1 MPEVNEYEDWQADC
15 EQYYDPD
22 AESPF
27 ESEIQLR

>member
-22 AESPF
+22 EESPF
-27 ESEIQLR
+27 ESEI

>member
-27 ESEIQLR
+27 ESYI

>member
-1 MPEVNEYEDWQADC
+1 MPEVNEYEIWQADC

-27 ESEIQLR
+27 ESEI

>member
-15 EQYYDPD
+15 EQYYYPD

-27 ESEIQLR
+27 ESEI

>member
-1 MPEVNEYEDWQADC
+1 MPEVNEYDIWQVDW

-27 ESEIQLR
+27 ESEI

>member
-1 MPEVNEYEDWQADC
+1 MPEVNEYEDWQVDC

-27 ESEIQLR
+27 ESEI

>member
-1 MPEVNEYEDWQADC
+1 MPEVNGCEDWQADC

-27 ESEIQLR
+27 ESEI

>member
-1 MPEVNEYEDWQADC
+1 MRLCQMPEVNEYEDWQADC

-27 ESEIQLR
+27 ES

>member
-1 MPEVNEYEDWQADC
+1 MLEVNEYEDWQADC

-27 ESEIQLR
+27 ESEI

>member
-15 EQYYDPD
+15 EQYYDPE

-27 ESEIQLR
+27 ESEI

>member
-15 EQYYDPD
+15 EQYYAPD

-27 ESEIQLR
+27 ESEI

>member
-22 AESPF
+22 AQSPF
-27 ESEIQLR
+27 ESEI

>member
-22 AESPF
+22 AQSPF
-27 ESEIQLR
+27 ESSI

>member
-15 EQYYDPD
+15 EQYYEPD

-27 ESEIQLR
+27 ESEI

>member
-1 MPEVNEYEDWQADC
+1 MPEVNEYEDWQGADC

-27 ESEIQLR
+27 ES

>member
-27 ESEIQLR
+27 ESEI

>member
-15 EQYYDPD
+15 EQYNDPD

-27 ESEIQLR
+27 ESEI

>member
-1 MPEVNEYEDWQADC
+1 MPEVNEYEDWQEDC

-27 ESEIQLR
+27 ESEI